1 MAKKINTALY
11 KSTGGGFDMSKLP
24 TANILREV
32 EVTAKKPVQK
42 EAASKPQ
49 IISNPPQSKDTLFV
63 DNANDPRLK
72 AYRDSMQLNS
82 YSNDLLRKA
91 QSLENNKTVD
101 APLSMVRYQSE
112 KSLPKSNIKPV
123 SNIPYS
129 ARDKDSK
136 NGFLPFTV
144 GSSENTMGNIPI
156 YQRPVRP
163 VAVRD
168 QTSLVNLQQMD
179 EFEVV
184 ANRINRPQAGIE
196 KPQSNALI
204 NGYRLAPEGGIRN
217 RDIVEAFKPEFDAE
231 LALDNDSTTAFNNML
246 EKRNINAPRTRSI
259 GRYRENYRNNYNPE
273 FIRRILI
280 NQSNNYKPL

>member
-1 MAKKINTALY
+1 MAKKINTTLY

-24 TANILREV
+24 TANILREI
-32 EVTAKKPVQK
+32 EVTAKK
-42 EAASKPQ
+42 
-49 IISNPPQSKDTLFV
+49 
-63 DNANDPRLK
+63 
-72 AYRDSMQLNS
+72 
-82 YSNDLLRKA
+82 
-91 QSLENNKTVD
+91 
-101 APLSMVRYQSE
+101 
-112 KSLPKSNIKPV
+112 
-123 SNIPYS
+123 
-129 ARDKDSK
+129 
-136 NGFLPFTV
+136 
-144 GSSENTMGNIPI
+144 
-156 YQRPVRP
+156 PVRP